1 MWRLVIS
8 FRAIQGRSLGASAPC
23 FQTSKPIPNLPSPPQ
38 VDASCVGQEREH
50 VRVAAVARAVQG
62 RAAVAGRKVH
72 IGTEL
77 VQQQFHDRRVATER
91 REVERRL
98 VRRACSHKVMTV

>member
-1 MWRLVIS
+1 MHVME
-8 FRAIQGRSLGASAPC
+8 SLFAGPDPDGSRRV
-23 FQTSKPIPNLPSPPQ
+23 S
-38 VDASCVGQEREH
+38 
-50 VRVAAVARAVQG
+50 VAAVARAVQG

-98 VRRACSHKVMTV
+98 VRRACAHEVMKV